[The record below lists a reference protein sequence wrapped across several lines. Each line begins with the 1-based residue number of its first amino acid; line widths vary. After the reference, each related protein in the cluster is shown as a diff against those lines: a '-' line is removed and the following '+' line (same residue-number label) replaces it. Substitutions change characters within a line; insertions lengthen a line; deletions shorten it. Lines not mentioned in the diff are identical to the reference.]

1 MKVFQILQCHHFFNT
16 LSGRYQIK
24 CSFLHC
30 CNNKYLQTL
39 FFQVLKW
46 QAKMMHARFAEV
58 NHSSFW
64 YLKTLYIQLK
74 ENIYF
79 PVVKGVHTRWR
90 RHQIINVSMCEH
102 DNLMKFSAILRHPF
116 GLEITVLEGLSLG
129 RSPKDIATEH
139 FYSFISQYMSSCT
152 ACLDFFLKSTGEK
165 KRQ

>member
-1 MKVFQILQCHHFFNT
+1 
-16 LSGRYQIK
+16 
-24 CSFLHC
+24 
-30 CNNKYLQTL
+30 
-39 FFQVLKW
+39 
-46 QAKMMHARFAEV
+46 MHARFAEV

-129 RSPKDIATEH
+129 RRPKDIATEH

-165 KRQ
+165 KRQLIRWELTKSVSRLVDSALYVWLNCFSFWCENKLW